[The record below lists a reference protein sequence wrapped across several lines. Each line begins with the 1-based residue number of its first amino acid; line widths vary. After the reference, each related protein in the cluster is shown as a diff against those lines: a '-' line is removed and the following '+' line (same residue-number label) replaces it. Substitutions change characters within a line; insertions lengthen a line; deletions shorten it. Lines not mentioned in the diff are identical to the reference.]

1 MGVCSMCC
9 ISRMY
14 FRGGR
19 ASLWGEVGV
28 LEGTAFFAHTQ
39 EHARIFY
46 RKKAKIIYLPDNTLL
61 LRVYYEYICQLPIT
75 DKILQY
81 KNKKRVQTF
90 VQTPYR
96 IFLLWCIHQLI
107 SSIFLIGLIAS
118 CATCLSTKISP
129 VSLRRQS

>member
-1 MGVCSMCC
+1 MLFYMFFSIFLLAKAAKLH
-9 ISRMY
+9 ISRQRYCFFRTYARARAY
-14 FRGGR
+14 F
-19 ASLWGEVGV
+19 
-28 LEGTAFFAHTQ
+28 F
-39 EHARIFY
+39 

-61 LRVYYEYICQLPIT
+61 LRVYYEYIRQLPIT

-96 IFLLWCIHQLI
+96 IFLMWCIHQLI